1 MSKKNSNGSD
11 LKLSLKFNELFGNDL
26 SLRTPNNI
34 RRTYRQFIGNHE
46 LVGTDEESGL
56 TIRKTLVFRPYENF
70 HTHEEMLAAIEK
82 SRQEAKNDRL
92 VQIED
97 IGTSAQGR
105 KIKLGIISSDQ
116 KSIDD
121 YLNSTNKMAL
131 TKPADMLAA
140 LNDGKVDYKL
150 PHHIRQGKQQQQL

>member
-82 SRQEAKNDRL
+82 VVKKLKMIGLFKLKTL
-92 VQIED
+92 VP
-97 IGTSAQGR
+97 
-105 KIKLGIISSDQ
+105 
-116 KSIDD
+116 
-121 YLNSTNKMAL
+121 AL
-131 TKPADMLAA
+131 K
-140 LNDGKVDYKL
+140 DGKL
-150 PHHIRQGKQQQQL
+150 S